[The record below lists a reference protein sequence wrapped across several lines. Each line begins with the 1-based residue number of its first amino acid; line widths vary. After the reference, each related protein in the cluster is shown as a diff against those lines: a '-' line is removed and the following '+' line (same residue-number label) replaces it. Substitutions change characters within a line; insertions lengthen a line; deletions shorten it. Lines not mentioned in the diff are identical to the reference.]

1 MSSGCKIVFMGT
13 PDFAAII
20 LKGLINIS
28 KPILV
33 ITQPDKPAGRGK
45 KIKVSAAKSLA
56 IENGIEVFSPENI
69 NSDESIEFLKNME
82 FDLILIAA
90 YGKILSER
98 FLNIKKDTI
107 FNIHASL
114 LPKYRGP
121 APINWA
127 LINGEEKTG
136 ITFQKVAYKLD
147 SGDIVLRREI
157 PIEMG
162 DNAGTLH
169 NKLAGLAC
177 EMLPEFVERFMS
189 DSLEYEPQDESLAT
203 YAPMLKK
210 EDGRLNFS
218 LSAKELLNRI
228 RGLNPWPSTYT
239 HYKGILIKVLSADI
253 YENHNP
259 SEPGTIIEA
268 SERGIYVATSNGVL
282 IIKRVQRE
290 GRNPLNVKEFLTG
303 NPIYPGEKFEF

>member
-1 MSSGCKIVFMGT
+1 MSSRCKIIFMGT

-20 LKGLINIS
+20 LKELIGIS

-45 KIKVSAAKSLA
+45 RLKVSEAKSLA
-56 IENGIEVFSPENI
+56 IDNGIEVFSPDNI
-69 NSDESIEFLKNME
+69 NSDESIEFISKKD
-82 FDLILIAA
+82 FDLILVAA
-90 YGKILSER
+90 YGKILSQR
-98 FLNIKKDTI
+98 FLDIKKDCI

-127 LINGEEKTG
+127 LINGDDKTG
-136 ITFQKVAYKLD
+136 VTFQKVVYKLD

-157 PIEMG
+157 PISRD
-162 DNAGTLH
+162 DNAETLH
-169 NKLAGLAC
+169 NKLAQLSC
-177 EMLPEFVERFMS
+177 DMLPEFI
-189 DSLEYEPQDESLAT
+189 DSFLSNQLKYEKQDEALAT

-210 EDGRLNFS
+210 EDGRIDFS
-218 LSAKELLNRI
+218 KPAQEIFNKI

-239 HYKGILIKVLSADI
+239 YYKGVLIKVLAAEI

-268 SERGIYVATSNGVL
+268 SERGIYVATSSKVL
-282 IIKRVQRE
+282 IIKRLQKE

-303 NPIYPGEKFEF
+303 NPISPGEKFE